1 MLQLFKN
8 QVVTSVAKQQVE
20 IRQLELDWYTNNY
33 WTLSQQA
40 ALLAGFAFSQITT
53 ALPPDVSFALEAS
66 YLLLAALSLGMQLCV
81 IVTTT
86 FCCMWG
92 PGLALRGP
100 DGVRSVNAAVENLK
114 AEQGTVFFMFV
125 AGLSCFF
132 TSNILLLW
140 CYFEEWVAF
149 ASSIFLGAFV
159 VVIAY
164 YAIILTYQLRV
175 REMDAVEGT
184 IEALRAYDD
193 IADLD
198 ACYAGTVRFP
208 APGGEQQREGAKRDL
223 QTRQPPLGGTSLRP
237 LQHTGATGTLG
248 WTDTPTNQTT
258 EATPQGFLGAIME
271 IFDWE

>member
-1 MLQLFKN
+1 MR
-8 QVVTSVAKQQVE
+8 VAA
-20 IRQLELDWYTNNY
+20 
-33 WTLSQQA
+33 A

-53 ALPPDVSFALEAS
+53 ALPSDVSFALEAS

-100 DGVRSVNAAVENLK
+100 DGVRSVNAAVESLK

-149 ASSIFLGAFV
+149 ASSIFLGGFV

-164 YAIILTYQLRV
+164 YTLTLTYQLRV
-175 REMDAVEGT
+175 AESDAVDGT
-184 IEALRAYDD
+184 IDALKAYEN

-198 ACYAGTVRFP
+198 ACYAVHFRLPTP
-208 APGGEQQREGAKRDL
+208 EEQATDAAVTAAAMGA
-223 QTRQPPLGGTSLRP
+223 LGGTSLRP
-237 LQHTGATGTLG
+237 HPSQTGAEG
-248 WTDTPTNQTT
+248 
-258 EATPQGFLGAIME
+258 
-271 IFDWE
+271 

>member
-53 ALPPDVSFALEAS
+53 ALPSDVSFALEGS

-114 AEQGTVFFMFV
+114 AEQGPVFFMFV
-125 AGLSCFF
+125 AGLTCFF
-132 TSNILLLW
+132 SSNILLLW

-149 ASSIFLGAFV
+149 ACSLFLGGFV
-159 VVIAY
+159 FVIAY
-164 YAIILTYQLRV
+164 YAISLTYQLRV
-175 REMDAVEGT
+175 DDSEAVEGR
-184 IEALRAYDD
+184 IDALKAYDN

-198 ACYAGTVRFP
+198 ACYAGHFP
-208 APGGEQQREGAKRDL
+208 EVEERKWETAENAQVARGGH
-223 QTRQPPLGGTSLRP
+223 GGTSIRP
-237 LQHTGATGTLG
+237 PRSPAEPPG
-248 WTDTPTNQTT
+248 WTYTPNR
-258 EATPQGFLGAIME
+258 ESALAEGTPQGFLGTILE

>member
-53 ALPPDVSFALEAS
+53 ALPPDVSFSLEAS

-149 ASSIFLGAFV
+149 ASSLFLGGFV
-159 VVIAY
+159 LVIAY
-164 YAIILTYQLRV
+164 YAVTLTYQLRV
-175 REMDAVEGT
+175 RETDAVEGT
-184 IEALRAYDD
+184 IEALKAYDD

-198 ACYAGTVRFP
+198 ACYASNVRFTP
-208 APGGEQQREGAKRDL
+208 PDEQQREAERRDL
-223 QTRQPPLGGTSLRP
+223 QFRNPPLGGTSLRP
-237 LQHTGATGTLG
+237 LQHTGATMSSG
-248 WTDTPTNQTT
+248 W
-258 EATPQGFLGAIME
+258 AAIRN
-271 IFDWE
+271 

>member
-53 ALPPDVSFALEAS
+53 ALPSDVSFGLEAS

-100 DGVRSVNAAVENLK
+100 DGVRSVNSAVESLK
-114 AEQGTVFFMFV
+114 AEQGTVFGLFV

-132 TSNILLLW
+132 ASNILLLW
-140 CYFEEWVAF
+140 CYFEESVAF
-149 ASSIFLGAFV
+149 VSSLFLGGFV

-164 YAIILTYQLRV
+164 YTLSLTLQLRV
-175 REMDAVEGT
+175 AEAEAVEGN
-184 IEALRAYDD
+184 IDALKAYEN

-198 ACYAGTVRFP
+198 ACYASAHFKLAEPHQQTAEAA
-208 APGGEQQREGAKRDL
+208 APSA
-223 QTRQPPLGGTSLRP
+223 LGGTSFRP
-237 LQHTGATGTLG
+237 LQTQGPQESWQDGPG
-248 WTDTPTNQTT
+248 VPSVTT
-258 EATPQGFLGAIME
+258 EATPQGFLGTMLE
-271 IFDWE
+271 LFDWD